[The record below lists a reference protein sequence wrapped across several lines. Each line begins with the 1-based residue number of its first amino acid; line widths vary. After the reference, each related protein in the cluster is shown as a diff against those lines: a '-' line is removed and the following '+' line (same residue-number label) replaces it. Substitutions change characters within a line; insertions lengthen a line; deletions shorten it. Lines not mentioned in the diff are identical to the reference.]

1 MQATLS
7 AYALTTLNNVKEY
20 LDLSTAVAKDNL
32 LIRLINTASAAI
44 ENYCSRKFLSRE
56 YTDEAHFLGNYTRRL
71 LVDNFPI
78 TAIGSIADDD
88 IALTEDELAS
98 CQNRISYIYLD
109 TERAGKIT
117 VTYTAGYDAI
127 PDDLEQACI
136 MLVDYYYKRD
146 IANFGTMFMESG
158 TAFRPWRLP
167 PHIEFLLAGYRKHPV

>member
-1 MQATLS
+1 MPATLS

-44 ENYCSRKFLSRE
+44 ERGCNRKFLSRE
-56 YTDEAHFLGNYTRRL
+56 YTDEVHFLDNYTRRL
-71 LVDNFPI
+71 MVDNFPI
-78 TAIGSIADDD
+78 TAIDSITDDD
-88 IALTEDELAS
+88 VALTADELAD
-98 CQNRISYIYLD
+98 CQNRTSFIYLD
-109 TERAGKIT
+109 TERAGEIK
-117 VTYTAGYDAI
+117 VTYTAGYATI

-136 MLVDYYYKRD
+136 MLVDYYYKKD

-167 PHIEFLLAGYRKHPV
+167 PHVEFLLAGYRKHPV